1 MPSSYLSA
9 FSNALPAISYA
20 IISPLLLGFATVG
33 FALVYF
39 AIRYNT
45 FYVLSNNVDTH
56 GAAYG
61 RGIQQLMT
69 GVYISEVCLLGLF
82 AINTAPGPIV
92 LMAVFLGITAVYHA
106 LLRDALKPLTHYL
119 PESLGDGPE
128 SGPSFNLADRGCYDA
143 SKADGVPPSSIT
155 PPTQGKLA
163 AIRAKLYARV
173 FAPQKFKSYHTT
185 QALIAERMP
194 PQYLAEEE
202 EMAYFNPSLT
212 SAVPHL
218 WIVRDDMGISRR
230 EVADTSEVVPISD
243 DYAHFNEKNKI
254 IWDVDTLE
262 EDPEKVPVYEKRIEY

>member
-1 MPSSYLSA
+1 MQFFNTL
-9 FSNALPAISYA
+9 LAISYA

-33 FALVYF
+33 FALLYF

-45 FYVLSNNVDTH
+45 FFVLSNNVDTQ
-56 GAAYG
+56 GAAYA

-92 LMAVFLGITAVYHA
+92 LMAVFLGLTAVYHA
-106 LLRDALKPLTHYL
+106 LLRDALKPMTRYL
-119 PESLGDGPE
+119 PENLGEGPE
-128 SGPSFNLADRGCYDA
+128 SGPSFNYSDHGSYDA
-143 SKADGVPPSSIT
+143 TKAGGVPPSSVA
-155 PPTQGKLA
+155 PTAPGKLA
-163 AIRAKLYARV
+163 ALRAKLYSRV

-185 QALIAERMP
+185 QALIAERSP

-212 SAVPHL
+212 SAAPNL

-230 EVADTSEVVPISD
+230 EVADTREVIPISD

-262 EDPEKVPVYEKRIEY
+262 AEPVKAPVYEKRIQY